1 MNLTLRSG
9 VDLVSA
15 DRVRAYVDSGGSA
28 FNGAVWTAS
37 EQQECAGDAAR
48 LAGRW
53 GVKEAVMKALGRGW
67 PDISW
72 TDIEVVGAAGA
83 PPVLA
88 LAGGAAAA
96 AVAAGLD
103 TWSISISHEG
113 DLAVALAVAVGTT
126 GKP

>member
-1 MNLTLRSG
+1 MTLTLRSG

-15 DRVRAYVDSGGSA
+15 DRVRAHVESGGSA
-28 FNGAVWTAS
+28 FNDAVWTAS
-37 EQQECAGDAAR
+37 EQQECAGDATR
-48 LAGRW
+48 LAARW

-67 PDISW
+67 PDINW
-72 TDIEVVGAAGA
+72 TDIEVIGAAGT

-88 LAGGAAAA
+88 LAGNAAAA
-96 AVAAGLD
+96 AAAAGIE

-113 DLAVALAVAVGTT
+113 DLAVALAVAVGGP